1 MDSIIFDVDGT
12 LWDSTE
18 ICAKAWTDAIHRE
31 TDLSLTI
38 DAPTLKG
45 LFGRLL
51 PDIASVLFADYPK
64 EEQLRLIDRCCQ
76 EEHKALLAQCA
87 PLYPALEDTLRQL
100 KEKYR
105 LFIVSNC
112 QAGYIEVFLETSG
125 LGSYFE
131 GHLCPGDT
139 GNAKADNIRQIIRDY
154 NLKTPVYVGDT
165 LGDFNAFR
173 LFSHPMDLVRFLL
186 LIIPSNAR
194 EIFLI
199 FFKFSKKFFKFKAVR
214 RFMQAASYF
223 HSQPGRLF
231 LSM

>member
-18 ICAKAWTDAIHRE
+18 ICAKAWTDVIHRE
-31 TDLSLTI
+31 TSLSLTI
-38 DAPTLKG
+38 NASTLKG

-87 PLYPALEDTLRQL
+87 PLYPDLEKTLQQL
-100 KEKYR
+100 KENYR

-112 QAGYIEVFLETSG
+112 QAGYIEVFLKSTG
-125 LGSYFE
+125 FGHYFK

-139 GNAKADNIRQIIRDY
+139 GMAKAENIMKIREDN
-154 NLKTPVYVGDT
+154 NLSDPVYIGDT
-165 LGDFNAFR
+165 IGDFNACRKAGVPFIFAEYGFGQVDKPDYR
-173 LFSHPMDLVRFLL
+173 ITRPFDLT
-186 LIIPSNAR
+186 
-194 EIFLI
+194 EIC
-199 FFKFSKKFFKFKAVR
+199 R
-214 RFMQAASYF
+214 
-223 HSQPGRLF
+223 
-231 LSM
+231 

>member
-18 ICAKAWTDAIHRE
+18 ICAKAWTDVIHRE
-31 TDLSLTI
+31 TSLSLTI
-38 DAPTLKG
+38 NASTLKG

-87 PLYPALEDTLRQL
+87 PLYPDLEKTLKILSSRFP
-100 KEKYR
+100 

-112 QAGYIEVFLETSG
+112 QAGYIEVFLKSTG
-125 LGSYFE
+125 FGHYFK

-139 GNAKADNIRQIIRDY
+139 GMAKAENIMKIREDN
-154 NLKTPVYVGDT
+154 NLSDPVYIGDT
-165 LGDFNAFR
+165 IGDFNACRKAGVPFIFAEYGFGQVDKPDYR
-173 LFSHPMDLVRFLL
+173 ITRPFDLT
-186 LIIPSNAR
+186 
-194 EIFLI
+194 EIC
-199 FFKFSKKFFKFKAVR
+199 R
-214 RFMQAASYF
+214 
-223 HSQPGRLF
+223 
-231 LSM
+231 

>member
-18 ICAKAWTDAIHRE
+18 ICAKAWTDVIHRE
-31 TDLSLTI
+31 TSLSLTI
-38 DAPTLKG
+38 NASTLKG

-87 PLYPALEDTLRQL
+87 PLYPDLEKTLQQL
-100 KEKYR
+100 KENYR

-112 QAGYIEVFLETSG
+112 QAGYIEVFLKATG
-125 LGSYFE
+125 FGHYFK

-139 GNAKADNIRQIIRDY
+139 GMAKADNIMKIRDDF
-154 NLKTPVYVGDT
+154 NLKDPVYVGDT
-165 LGDFNAFR
+165 LGDFNACRKARVPFIFAEYGFGAVEDPDYR
-173 LFSHPMDLVRFLL
+173 ISAPADLMEVCR
-186 LIIPSNAR
+186 
-194 EIFLI
+194 
-199 FFKFSKKFFKFKAVR
+199 
-214 RFMQAASYF
+214 
-223 HSQPGRLF
+223 
-231 LSM
+231 